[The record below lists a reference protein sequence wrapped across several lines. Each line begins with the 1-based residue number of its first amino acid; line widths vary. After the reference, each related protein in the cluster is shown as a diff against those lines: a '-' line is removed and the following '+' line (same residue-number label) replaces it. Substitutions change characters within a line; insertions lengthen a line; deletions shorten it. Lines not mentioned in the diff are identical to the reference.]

1 MLFAALGVLPLGIP
15 ALWSA
20 DLRGVSAQTWGLV
33 GYIVVGPTIAAYFL
47 NLWALRRAS
56 SNTVA
61 SFIYLQPFLAA
72 IVAPL
77 VLPGESLSR
86 RTVVAGLAIFA
97 GLAMVIRAERAQHR
111 DVSLEPG
118 VGE

>member
-1 MLFAALGVLPLGIP
+1 MPLGIP

-20 DLRGVSAQTWGLV
+20 DLTRVSNSIWALV

-47 NLWALRRAS
+47 NLWALRRVS

-72 IVAPL
+72 IVAPI
-77 VLPGESLSR
+77 VLPGESLSG
-86 RTVVAGLAIFA
+86 RTVTAGLAIFA
-97 GLAMVIRAERAQHR
+97 GLGLVIRAERAQHR